1 MTGSPQMLAVEVV
14 YALPERQWLQR
25 LDVPAGTTVAQVLA
39 QCELVRDGI
48 VTWPFQGLEA
58 GVWFERCPDP
68 EAVVVQ
74 DGDRISL
81 LRPLLIDPM
90 ESRRLRAEQARKR
103 RQAGAG

>member
-1 MTGSPQMLAVEVV
+1 MTITPQMVAVEVA

-25 LDVPAGTTVAQVLA
+25 LEVPAGTTVAQVLA
-39 QCELVRDGI
+39 QCQLVREG
-48 VTWPFQGLEA
+48 VVSWPLQGLDV